1 MGARTHAH
9 SLSSMSRIVLDTN
22 CLLQI
27 LPSKSPFHKIW
38 ENVLSGGTCLCVNS
52 EILYEYEEILSQKT
66 TPGIAHNVVEAIA
79 RLHTT
84 VFQETHIHFALIK
97 QDVDDN
103 KFVDCA
109 IVTGARYVV
118 TNDSHFDILRQID
131 WPKVDIITLKD
142 FMKETVA
149 KSHSQQDDGKK

>member
-1 MGARTHAH
+1 MN
-9 SLSSMSRIVLDTN
+9 RIVLDTN

-27 LPSKSPFHKIW
+27 LPTRSPFHQMWNDI
-38 ENVLSGGTCLCVNS
+38 LSGGVSLCVNS

-66 TPGIAHNVVEAIA
+66 TAEIAHNVVEAIA
-79 RLHTT
+79 RLAST
-84 VFQETHIHFALIK
+84 VFQESYIHFALIE

-118 TNDSHFDILRQID
+118 TNDSHFDILKQIP
-131 WPKVDIITLKD
+131 WPKVDVITLND
-142 FMKETVA
+142 FMKEMN
-149 KSHSQQDDGKK
+149 D